1 MVLAVVIDVG
11 GDGFRWPQAD
21 AMYDSLS
28 RSHPIVW
35 SSIGNTPV
43 GTNTRTRLQ
52 RRWCVRVVCVVCV
65 FGCEA

>member
-1 MVLAVVIDVG
+1 M
-11 GDGFRWPQAD
+11 GFRWPQAD

-43 GTNTRTRLQ
+43 GTNTRTRSQ
-52 RRWCVRVVCVVCV
+52 
-65 FGCEA
+65 